1 METGAIDTPVSQSL
15 PPLTVGRV
23 LTAWQ
28 FDVPAIVG
36 VVVLGALY
44 LMAVRRVGSW
54 PHGRVVSFFGGLATL
69 LVVTCSF
76 IGTYDGTLFWAR
88 AVQVTTLLMVAPL
101 FLALG
106 APLTLLMATV
116 PSTVGARLRR
126 IGRGRAA
133 RTLTFPLVVTLVL
146 VVPPFVI
153 YLTPL
158 YELCLRNSVVDGLV
172 KLVVLGAGFIYF
184 WTRVQLDPT
193 PREDSHLVS
202 VWIALTEVIFDGV
215 LGLVIWLGP
224 LVAPDYYE
232 AIARTWGPDLRIDQI
247 IGAGVLWI
255 GGDVAGLPFVAALFV
270 RWSRDDN
277 RKAKEIDAELDAEEA
292 QAAES
297 VEAGEASAKSGLWW
311 ENDPVL
317 AERFKRR

>member
-1 METGAIDTPVSQSL
+1 
-15 PPLTVGRV
+15 
-23 LTAWQ
+23 
-28 FDVPAIVG
+28 
-36 VVVLGALY
+36 
-44 LMAVRRVGSW
+44 
-54 PHGRVVSFFGGLATL
+54 
-69 LVVTCSF
+69 
-76 IGTYDGTLFWAR
+76 
-88 AVQVTTLLMVAPL
+88 
-101 FLALG
+101 
-106 APLTLLMATV
+106 
-116 PSTVGARLRR
+116 
-126 IGRGRAA
+126 
-133 RTLTFPLVVTLVL
+133 
-146 VVPPFVI
+146 
-153 YLTPL
+153 
-158 YELCLRNSVVDGLV
+158 VDGLV
-172 KLVVLGAGFIYF
+172 KLVLLGAGFIYF
-184 WTRVQLDPT
+184 WTRIQLDPT

-292 QAAES
+292 QAAEA
-297 VEAGEASAKSGLWW
+297 VEAGEAPAKSGLWW